1 MNNENISRVVIKY
14 PGAKNRIADWIC
26 SFIPKHD
33 VYLEPFFG
41 GGSIFFNKNQKA
53 HIETIN
59 DLNDDVF
66 NFFVTLRN
74 QPEKLIR
81 AIELTAYCRSEYEYA
96 WKNSEGIDDVEKAR
110 RFAVKCYMSI
120 GAGNR
125 YKNGFRRGQ
134 QKTSPNPSKSW
145 NEYPDVLQIACERL
159 KGVQIE
165 NSDAL
170 ELIKRYDTDDV
181 FIYLDPPYLL
191 STRKGNMYHH
201 EMSDN
206 QHLRL
211 LNEIVNHP
219 AKIMISGYEND
230 MYNSILKNW
239 HKETKTTLAES
250 AQKRTEVLWMNYFPE
265 NKLF

>member
-1 MNNENISRVVIKY
+1 MSVVIKY

-26 SFIPKHD
+26 SFIPPHD

-41 GGSIFFNKNQKA
+41 GGAIFFNKKQKA

-66 NFFVTLRN
+66 NFFKTLRDD
-74 QPEKLIR
+74 PESLTR
-81 AIELTAYCRSEYEYA
+81 AIELTTYSRGEYDYA
-96 WKNSEGIDDVEKAR
+96 WSDPAGIDDVERAR
-110 RFAVKCYMSI
+110 RFAIKCYMSI

-125 YKNGFRRGQ
+125 YKNGFRI
-134 QKTSPNPSKSW
+134 
-145 NEYPDVLQIACERL
+145 VCERL

-165 NSDAL
+165 HIDAL
-170 ELIKRYDTDDV
+170 ELIRRFNTKDV

-201 EMSDN
+201 EMTDD
-206 QHLRL
+206 QHLQL
-211 LNEIVNHP
+211 LKEIVDHP

-230 MYNSILKNW
+230 LYDSILEGW
-239 HKETKTTLAES
+239 HKETKNTLAES
-250 AQKRTEVLWMNYFPE
+250 SNRRTEVLWMNYLPE